1 MYERK
6 IYCAGC
12 TVYLGVLRDATLK
25 KGIKFLCKNCET
37 KRVALELQRK
47 TKPSVNLEDMFGGVF
62 KK

>member
-1 MYERK
+1 MPERK

-25 KGIKFLCKNCET
+25 KGIKFLCAKCET
-37 KRVALELQRK
+37 KRVALEMQRK
-47 TKPSVNLEDMFGGVF
+47 TSGSDMEELFGGLF